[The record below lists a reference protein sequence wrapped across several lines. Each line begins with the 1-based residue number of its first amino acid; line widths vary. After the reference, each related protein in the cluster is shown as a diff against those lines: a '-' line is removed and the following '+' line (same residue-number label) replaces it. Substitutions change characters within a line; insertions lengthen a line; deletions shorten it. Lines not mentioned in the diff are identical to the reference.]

1 MQMSFVQ
8 YALESQSNFYEPP
21 QQQRNTLDA
30 ARFERKFT
38 RHPHSSAYHSLFS
51 FITFTEISNA
61 IPHLPHHHHAA
72 VSRSAEQISVEG

>member
-51 FITFTEISNA
+51 FITFTGNIKRYPSSSSS
-61 IPHLPHHHHAA
+61 PPCGRL
-72 VSRSAEQISVEG
+72 SLC